1 MGGVPLVVGGP
12 APPHWPLIWVA
23 LVTWGPCT
31 WAHER
36 GVRDDTFAV
45 PRSTIPH
52 HALGSAVRRVAVRV
66 GGGGALALSPDGA
79 TLLVGACEGLVVLNA
94 HQLDRQPRTIVWN
107 ATTASKEECIRK
119 GRHPEKECLN
129 FVRVLHFVNASHLYT
144 CGTHAFDPQCT
155 YVDMRSL
162 QLLLPTETGR
172 GRCPYHPTQ
181 PFSSLMDDGDL
192 YTATVSNFLGSES
205 VIARSMGSRPHLKT
219 EPLSSWL
226 NEPTFAG
233 SAFVREDDDGG
244 ADGGD
249 GDNGDEDDDDDE
261 DDDKIYFFFSETA
274 KEYDFYTRPRVARV
288 ARVCKGDV
296 GGLRTLQRRWTSFL
310 KSHLECGATPHTPP
324 HLLSQVRGAQLSR
337 GTLYLLLTGG
347 PTSRLSA
354 VCVYRMADVRAAF
367 RGSYRHH
374 DDGTRKW
381 ITYPRS
387 GVPDPRPGACVSAGV
402 RARGFPRSSSLPDR
416 TLSFALEHPLMFSS
430 VRPTNPASPT
440 NTTTAD
446 SIADFTTTVAAI
458 LAVHGDSLAAIAVT
472 HVEVATATTKATA
485 YPVLY
490 LAGERGVLY
499 KAVLIGSLSHI
510 IEETHLFPE
519 PQPISRLLL
528 SANQRTV
535 FVLAEASCLQ
545 LPTASC
551 SRLASCADCIL
562 ARDPHCGW
570 DARTRTCRHTH
581 SHRGGRLLQNV
592 ETGITAGVCD
602 VTRTDTT
609 VPLHDI
615 PVSPWLPAI
624 FLPCPLTSNLARATW
639 MHDLRPLMPGQ
650 GPLGVP
656 TRQDPGQEPPG
667 PPPTPSPRRLV
678 VASDL
683 EPHPGVRAVGGSPLN
698 RGPLP
703 EAPLPAGP
711 LAATSARATPRWV
724 PVAPREGPPGL
735 LVFTDGGGAELSRVA
750 GEYRCWEEE
759 GDARR
764 AVAAFRLVAG
774 AAGGPA
780 GSPAASCRVQC
791 AVYLPGWLLM
801 AAAVTVLAAS
811 TLYVHRRRDRES
823 GEGKEN
829 GAPGV
834 SNGNISHTPS
844 EAHVIQSDTSV
855 KSSDTH
861 IDTRQHAQTDARTDT
876 TTDDTRQHTH
886 TETVPGTGTH
896 TQTQTCTQ

>member
-1 MGGVPLVVGGP
+1 MGGVLLAVGGP
-12 APPHWPLIWVA
+12 APPRWPLIWVV
-23 LVTWGPCT
+23 LVTWGSCT

-36 GVRDDTFAV
+36 GVRDDAFAI

-52 HALGSAVRRVAVRV
+52 HALGSTVRRVAVRV

-94 HQLDRQPRTIVWN
+94 HQLDHQPRTIVWN

-119 GRHPEKECLN
+119 GRHPERECLN

-162 QLLLPTETGR
+162 QLLFPTEAGR

-337 GTLYLLLTGG
+337 GALYLLLTGG

-374 DDGTRKW
+374 DDATRKW

-387 GVPDPRPGACVSAGV
+387 VPDPRPGACVSAGV

-430 VRPTNPASPT
+430 VRPSNPASPT
-440 NTTTAD
+440 NTTTDSTAD
-446 SIADFTTTVAAI
+446 STTTAAAI
-458 LAVHGDSLAAIAVT
+458 LAVRGDSLAAIAVT

-510 IEETHLFPE
+510 IEETRLFPE

-528 SANQRTV
+528 SANQSQGRAAA
-535 FVLAEASCLQ
+535 AE
-545 LPTASC
+545 
-551 SRLASCADCIL
+551 
-562 ARDPHCGW
+562 CG
-570 DARTRTCRHTH
+570 DGHHGRAVRCH
-581 SHRGGRLLQNV
+581 SHRHHGSAAR
-592 ETGITAGVCD
+592 
-602 VTRTDTT
+602 RPR
-609 VPLHDI
+609 VPVAPGHLP
-615 PVSPWLPAI
+615 PVP
-624 FLPCPLTSNLARATW
+624 
-639 MHDLRPLMPGQ
+639 
-650 GPLGVP
+650 
-656 TRQDPGQEPPG
+656 
-667 PPPTPSPRRLV
+667 
-678 VASDL
+678 SDL
-683 EPHPGVRAVGGSPLN
+683 EPGARHLDAQPPTFDASAGPA
-698 RGPLP
+698 RGPHG
-703 EAPLPAGP
+703 AGP
-711 LAATSARATPRWV
+711 QPGAPRPTPHAIPAPPGGGVGPGPPSRGTRGGG
-724 PVAPREGPPGL
+724 VAPRPGRLARSSPPRGSPGGDLGPSDPPLGPCGPPGGSSGAAG
-735 LVFTDGGGAELSRVA
+735 VHGRRGGGAVVRGRRVPLLGGGGGCAACRRGIPPRGGGRWRPRRIPRRILQGPVCRVPARVA
-750 GEYRCWEEE
+750 AHGCGGDRPGGLYTLRAPAERPGEW
-759 GDARR
+759 G
-764 AVAAFRLVAG
+764 
-774 AAGGPA
+774 
-780 GSPAASCRVQC
+780 
-791 AVYLPGWLLM
+791 
-801 AAAVTVLAAS
+801 
-811 TLYVHRRRDRES
+811 
-823 GEGKEN
+823 GEGEWSTRSVQRKHL
-829 GAPGV
+829 
-834 SNGNISHTPS
+834 SHS
-844 EAHVIQSDTSV
+844 Q
-855 KSSDTH
+855 
-861 IDTRQHAQTDARTDT
+861 
-876 TTDDTRQHTH
+876 
-886 TETVPGTGTH
+886 
-896 TQTQTCTQ
+896 